1 MTQGQANP
9 VFLKVLL
16 RSAARVVSLVLLA
29 YVGACLFLYL
39 QQRSLLYFPAATH
52 VAVQD
57 TNFALRNG
65 GVVLRGWVLNPGQ
78 SRALLYFG
86 GNGEALGADGKE
98 LATFFPR
105 RTIYL
110 LAYRGYGASGGEPS
124 EQALFADAL
133 ALFDHVHSQHA
144 SVAVVGRSLG
154 SGVATYL
161 ASQRPVERMA
171 LVTPFDSLANV
182 AKAHYSMFPVDRLLK
197 DRYESTRYVRQYS
210 GPILVLR
217 AGRDNVV
224 PSADTDRLL
233 ASMQK
238 TPLMVTFPSASHN
251 SISDD
256 PGYAAALS
264 EFMK

>member
-1 MTQGQANP
+1 MTQSQANC
-9 VFLKVLL
+9 VFVKVLL
-16 RSAARVVSLVLLA
+16 RGLARLVSVVFIA
-29 YVGACLFLYL
+29 YAGGCLFLYL
-39 QQRSLLYFPAATH
+39 QQRNLLYFPAATH
-52 VAVQD
+52 AAVQD
-57 TNFALRNG
+57 SNFDLRNG

-86 GNGEALGADGKE
+86 GNGEALGAERTE
-98 LATFFPR
+98 LAAIFPH

-124 EQALFADAL
+124 EPGLFSDAL
-133 ALFDHVHSQHA
+133 ALFDHALSEHI
-144 SVAVVGRSLG
+144 SVAIVGRSLG

-182 AKAHYSMFPVDRLLK
+182 AEAHYPMFPVTWMLK
-197 DRYESTRYVRQYS
+197 DRYESTHYVRQYN
-210 GPILVLR
+210 GPIIVLR

-224 PSADTDRLL
+224 PSVNTNRLL
-233 ASMQK
+233 VAMQK
-238 TPLMVTFPSASHN
+238 APLVVTFPSAGHN